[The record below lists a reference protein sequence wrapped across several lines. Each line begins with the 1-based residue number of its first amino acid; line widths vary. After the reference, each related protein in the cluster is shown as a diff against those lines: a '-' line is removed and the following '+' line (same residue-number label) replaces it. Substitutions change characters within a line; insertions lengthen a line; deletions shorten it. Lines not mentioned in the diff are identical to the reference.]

1 MKKVWI
7 APGCIACGT
16 CEFIAPEVFKVADRS
31 QIKPDA
37 DLNACKEKIQEAAAS
52 CPVSVI
58 HYEESSK

>member
-31 QIKPDA
+31 EIKPDA
-37 DLNACKEKIQEAAAS
+37 DLNSHKEKIQKAAQS

-58 HYEESSK
+58 QFEESSV